1 MTNSDIN
8 EIMKKHWWYAW
19 NSNPGP
25 NKSKYGK
32 RRRMDWAMAATA
44 SLKIILFQDA
54 YNNLKKILA
63 NKWEFVMM
71 QADEQV

>member
-1 MTNSDIN
+1 
-8 EIMKKHWWYAW
+8 
-19 NSNPGP
+19 
-25 NKSKYGK
+25 
-32 RRRMDWAMAATA
+32 MDWAMAATA
-44 SLKIILFQDA
+44 SLKINLFQDA